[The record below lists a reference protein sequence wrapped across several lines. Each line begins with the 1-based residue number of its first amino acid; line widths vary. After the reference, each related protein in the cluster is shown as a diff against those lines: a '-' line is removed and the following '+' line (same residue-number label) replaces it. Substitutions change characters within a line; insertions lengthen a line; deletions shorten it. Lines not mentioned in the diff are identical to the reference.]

1 MLLCCDLI
9 CCLSLWA
16 SALWVDKIKKKI
28 VTHKGQAVKVA
39 EFCCVMMLLLHD
51 ISDCKDEKED
61 GHIRVVYLHA
71 PYHALVMTRNGET
84 SETSMDD
91 IEISI
96 VNKIWDSSLS
106 KEMGTLSFK
115 TKGC

>member
-1 MLLCCDLI
+1 
-9 CCLSLWA
+9 
-16 SALWVDKIKKKI
+16 
-28 VTHKGQAVKVA
+28 
-39 EFCCVMMLLLHD
+39 
-51 ISDCKDEKED
+51 
-61 GHIRVVYLHA
+61 
-71 PYHALVMTRNGET
+71 MTRNGET
-84 SETSMDD
+84 LETSMDD